1 MSLITALVV
10 GGSPEPWE
18 AFGFHLLSATP
29 SETRFSLG
37 DVVLVV
43 DSTQPAGMVA
53 WEMTEVN
60 SATIDGVLT
69 RRAAGNLELPLE
81 PGDAGCLGVDH
92 VVNVAVS
99 DMHAS

>member
-29 SETRFSLG
+29 SESRFSLG

-43 DSTQPAGMVA
+43 DSTQSAGMVRFEKPDLA
-53 WEMTEVN
+53 
-60 SATIDGVLT
+60 L
-69 RRAAGNLELPLE
+69 RP
-81 PGDAGCLGVDH
+81 
-92 VVNVAVS
+92 
-99 DMHAS
+99 

>member
-29 SETRFSLG
+29 SESRYSLG

-43 DSTQPAGMVA
+43 DSTQPA
-53 WEMTEVN
+53 
-60 SATIDGVLT
+60 
-69 RRAAGNLELPLE
+69 
-81 PGDAGCLGVDH
+81 
-92 VVNVAVS
+92 
-99 DMHAS
+99 

>member
-1 MSLITALVV
+1 MSLITAVVV

-29 SETRFSLG
+29 SESRFSLG

-43 DSTQPAGMVA
+43 DSTQLAGMVA

-60 SATIDGVLT
+60 SSTIDGVLT

-81 PGDAGCLGVDH
+81 ERDQAGG
-92 VVNVAVS
+92 VAV
-99 DMHAS
+99 